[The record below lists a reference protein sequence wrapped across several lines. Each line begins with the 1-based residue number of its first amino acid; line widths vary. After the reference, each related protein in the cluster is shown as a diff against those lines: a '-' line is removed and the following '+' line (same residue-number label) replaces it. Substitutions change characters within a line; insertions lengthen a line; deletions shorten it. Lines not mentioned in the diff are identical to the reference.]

1 MYGCVL
7 AWTDK
12 KWWALGAE
20 ETEVEETEVEE
31 TEVEETEV
39 EETEVEETTDVGRVT
54 VIRRIRKES
63 VDLSKW
69 GIAVT

>member
-20 ETEVEETEVEE
+20 ETEI
-31 TEVEETEV
+31 
-39 EETEVEETTDVGRVT
+39 EETTDVGRVT